1 MDVFFVDWEKPR
13 GALVRMGADHEAALG
28 KGVQPG
34 MPGGEYGGL
43 LLLPLLSWSLSC
55 QCQKLSS
62 QLVAVLS
69 LLLLFSAAVV
79 SADSRF
85 APISIW
91 RTLHAANEWSELQT
105 TRRLHLPF
113 VLLVLATIMQAGG
126 LQYVAVARPGV
137 NDLSPGPINPLLQFG
152 NNIFWF
158 LVVAGIQLL
167 FTVLI
172 YERYVGENPSSSFI
186 DVCTVAKVSILIMD
200 QKYHGYYLHCNAPHE
215 HSDGSMAELGE
226 HLFEEAA
233 AMRVGR
239 GLPGCPDASCQSFE
253 LHVPAL
259 WREMYDRV
267 YRRLLEAEA
276 QEALAASAGNTAAG
290 AAQLQIQ
297 ALQMQQAAQ
306 QQQRAGGGPSSTLA
320 LVNSNPSSATAT
332 SLTAL
337 SKVARVRDKTR
348 RLGAAF
354 AALTAFLKGFI
365 EESDPDYRRQWRERT
380 LPQQVFDLPPDMLGE
395 SLAMMGMSGGG
406 AGSSGMGIGGAG
418 SILPGGGGLGGA
430 IGGMG
435 GGGGAVGGGMGGM
448 GIGGMG
454 GMGSRSTIMMMDR
467 SYRFERVMWRG
478 IELDLLVWDMLVYCF
493 TDYFQQSPTLAA
505 VVTLVVNMAL
515 QWLRTQLGQRN
526 IAKKTLVDERFLD

>member
-1 MDVFFVDWEKPR
+1 M
-13 GALVRMGADHEAALG
+13 
-28 KGVQPG
+28 
-34 MPGGEYGGL
+34 
-43 LLLPLLSWSLSC
+43 
-55 QCQKLSS
+55 
-62 QLVAVLS
+62 
-69 LLLLFSAAVV
+69 
-79 SADSRF
+79 
-85 APISIW
+85 
-91 RTLHAANEWSELQT
+91 
-105 TRRLHLPF
+105 
-113 VLLVLATIMQAGG
+113 VLATIMQFGG

-158 LVVAGIQLL
+158 LVVAGIQLI

-172 YERYVGENPSSSFI
+172 YERYVGENPSSSFV
-186 DVCTVAKVSILIMD
+186 DVCTVAKVSLLIMD

-267 YRRLLEAEA
+267 YRRLLEAET
-276 QEALAASAGNTAAG
+276 QEAIAASAGNTAAG

-297 ALQMQQAAQ
+297 AMQMQAAQQ
-306 QQQRAGGGPSSTLA
+306 QQQRAGGGNLA
-320 LVNSNPSSATAT
+320 LVNSNPNSAT

-380 LPQQVFDLPPDMLGE
+380 LVQQMFDLPPDMLGE
-395 SLAMMGMSGGG
+395 SLVLMQGQGGG
-406 AGSSGMGIGGAG
+406 GMGGG
-418 SILPGGGGLGGA
+418 SILPGGMGMGMGGGVSGGIGGMLGGGQQGGA
-430 IGGMG
+430 IGGG
-435 GGGGAVGGGMGGM
+435 GSMMMSGPGG
-448 GIGGMG
+448 
-454 GMGSRSTIMMMDR
+454 GSRSTIMMLDR
-467 SYRFERVMWRG
+467 GYRFERVMWRG

-493 TDYFQQSPTLAA
+493 TDYFQQSPTLSA
-505 VVTLVVNMAL
+505 VVTLVANMAL
-515 QWLRTQLGQRN
+515 QYLRKELGQRN
-526 IAKKTLVDERFLD
+526 IARKTLVDERFLE